1 MNNSSKK
8 NKQQPLII
16 PSMINPNI
24 IQKEDQTSK
33 ESNTYSS
40 TTYEYVTKKR
50 KTLYD
55 SSTVHLESPKK
66 KNPNKINDIDEHSSY
81 ILLIKRIAKQLGQ
94 RIRLPTC
101 KIIKVYQPYRTL
113 IMRIAEGIKKSAK
126 NLNYWNKCR
135 NDINQKDNIYIK
147 SRKTGNSLFTK
158 EQNNN
163 SKTKIEN
170 NENIKSLSNINDS
183 EMNVNFIDEFQN
195 YLGQNNIEILKESK
209 MPSFKSEKNEYLLA
223 NIQFWK
229 KYINFISIKF
239 KGDITFYNFI
249 NLIEQFHFWNKDP
262 NDAEIFKKLIIKKIE
277 TLFEKNVINDFLLT
291 HKLKNL
297 DDLFAKYK
305 NLDNNNHNS
314 LEIKIGDD
322 CECPT
327 CQDMKEKLINTESIK
342 FPETNNGY
350 KSKNT
355 KITDYYGLTIKMK
368 PFVNKSQKK
377 IMKFD
382 DDKKILDYFN
392 FSKVKTEKK
401 NKEDKKEKIKQK
413 SKSRSK
419 SKSKKNKNAK
429 KNSINNNKKNSNVTK
444 KMQEILDLLNLDSE
458 K

>member
-1 MNNSSKK
+1 
-8 NKQQPLII
+8 
-16 PSMINPNI
+16 
-24 IQKEDQTSK
+24 
-33 ESNTYSS
+33 
-40 TTYEYVTKKR
+40 
-50 KTLYD
+50 
-55 SSTVHLESPKK
+55 
-66 KNPNKINDIDEHSSY
+66 
-81 ILLIKRIAKQLGQ
+81 
-94 RIRLPTC
+94 
-101 KIIKVYQPYRTL
+101 
-113 IMRIAEGIKKSAK
+113 MRIAEGIKKSAK

-147 SRKTGNSLFTK
+147 TRKIGNSLFTK

-170 NENIKSLSNINDS
+170 NDNIKSLSNINDS

-249 NLIEQFHFWNKDP
+249 NLIEQFHFWNKDT

-297 DDLFAKYK
+297 EDLFSKYK

>member
-1 MNNSSKK
+1 
-8 NKQQPLII
+8 
-16 PSMINPNI
+16 
-24 IQKEDQTSK
+24 
-33 ESNTYSS
+33 
-40 TTYEYVTKKR
+40 
-50 KTLYD
+50 
-55 SSTVHLESPKK
+55 
-66 KNPNKINDIDEHSSY
+66 
-81 ILLIKRIAKQLGQ
+81 
-94 RIRLPTC
+94 
-101 KIIKVYQPYRTL
+101 
-113 IMRIAEGIKKSAK
+113 
-126 NLNYWNKCR
+126 
-135 NDINQKDNIYIK
+135 
-147 SRKTGNSLFTK
+147 
-158 EQNNN
+158 
-163 SKTKIEN
+163 
-170 NENIKSLSNINDS
+170 
-183 EMNVNFIDEFQN
+183 MNVNFIDEFQN
-195 YLGQNNIEILKESK
+195 YLGLNNIEILKESK
-209 MPSFKSEKNEYLLA
+209 MPSFKNEKNEYLLA

-239 KGDITFYNFI
+239 KGDITIYNFI
-249 NLIEQFHFWNKDP
+249 NLIEQFHFWNKET

-350 KSKNT
+350 KSK
-355 KITDYYGLTIKMK
+355 
-368 PFVNKSQKK
+368 KSQKK

>member
-8 NKQQPLII
+8 NKQQPFIN
-16 PSMINPNI
+16 PSTINPNI
-24 IQKEDQTSK
+24 IQKEDQASK

-147 SRKTGNSLFTK
+147 SRKTGNLLFTK

-249 NLIEQFHFWNKDP
+249 NLIEQFHFWNKDT

-401 NKEDKKEKIKQK
+401 NKEDKKEDTENKEKLENKIEVIEENKIEDE
-413 SKSRSK
+413 
-419 SKSKKNKNAK
+419 KK
-429 KNSINNNKKNSNVTK
+429 
-444 KMQEILDLLNLDSE
+444 EE
-458 K
+458 KEEEKPKENE